1 MLRAVELAARGLTTT
16 LPNPVVGC
24 VLLDASGEP
33 VGEGWHERPGGPHAE
48 VVALAVAGE
57 RARGSTAV
65 VSLEPCA
72 HTGRTDPCVDALIA
86 AGVTRVVVGVR
97 DPWPPAAGGA
107 DRLREGGVDVE
118 LGVEESAA
126 EAVNRVWLTAVR
138 RRRPYV
144 TWKLAATLD
153 GRVAAADGGSRWIT
167 GPEARADAHELRARC
182 DTVLVGVGTVLAD
195 DPQLTVRLTG
205 SSVQRQPLRVVAD
218 THGRTPEQARVR
230 DELTDTWVAT
240 GAAVG
245 TGPDGR
251 LDLRSLM
258 GDLYE
263 RERRHVLLEG
273 GPQLAAAM
281 VEAGLVDSVVAYV
294 APALLGAGPAA
305 LGSVGVTSL
314 ADALRLHL
322 VDVRRVGPDVRIEA
336 HLPSNPRGRLPRKP
350 PGGPRRR

>member
-1 MLRAVELAARGLTTT
+1 MRRAVELAARGLTTT

-57 RARGSTAV
+57 RARGSTAI

-72 HTGRTDPCVDALIA
+72 HTGRTEPCVDALIA
-86 AGVTRVVVGVR
+86 AGVIRVVVGVR

-195 DPQLTVRLTG
+195 DPQLTVRSADG
-205 SSVQRQPLRVVAD
+205 GPVQRQPLRVVAD

-230 DELTDTWVAT
+230 DGQADTWVAT
-240 GAAVG
+240 GASVG
-245 TGPDGR
+245 TDPDGR
-251 LDLRSLM
+251 LDLRCLLR
-258 GDLYE
+258 DLYE
-263 RERRHVLLEG
+263 RDRRHVLLEG
-273 GPQLAAAM
+273 GPALAAAM
-281 VEAGLVDSVVAYV
+281 VAAGLVDSVVAYV
-294 APALLGAGPAA
+294 APALLGDGPAA

-314 ADALRLHL
+314 ADVLRLDL
-322 VDVRRVGPDVRIEA
+322 VDVRRLGPDVRIEA
-336 HLPSNPRGRLPRKP
+336 HLPPPTTPRP
-350 PGGPRRR
+350 PSPPAP